1 VIELRAAGS
10 KVVDRLNVMGLDR
23 GKILA
28 DLDAMPQKE
37 AGGWLDADFLAE
49 FPDCREEGELLRSM
63 TGRDWVSR
71 LAASSDDQV
80 LEFDKNLGGRHW
92 LMELIADWDD
102 RHRLRAVLLAFP
114 DAEVALDVSWWDEE
128 GWIACEPRSLASTC
142 RQAVRRAAATHV
154 PMVVLT
160 EGKTDAEFLAAALPV
175 LYPHLTDLVRFLD
188 YARRPEG
195 GVGALL
201 HTVRAF
207 AAAGIA
213 NRVVALWTTTRLL
226 LTDCAG

>member
-1 VIELRAAGS
+1 
-10 KVVDRLNVMGLDR
+10 
-23 GKILA
+23 
-28 DLDAMPQKE
+28 
-37 AGGWLDADFLAE
+37 
-49 FPDCREEGELLRSM
+49 
-63 TGRDWVSR
+63 
-71 LAASSDDQV
+71 
-80 LEFDKNLGGRHW
+80 
-92 LMELIADWDD
+92 
-102 RHRLRAVLLAFP
+102 
-114 DAEVALDVSWWDEE
+114 
-128 GWIACEPRSLASTC
+128 
-142 RQAVRRAAATHV
+142 
-154 PMVVLT
+154 MVVLT